1 MNLLICGI
9 SNITDFNK
17 RLFSGIRIYVTRFVF
32 SLLMVER
39 KEKIQAT
46 HKGYPQRLKN
56 KKETPKTK
64 YPNSFKKSHILNLK
78 QN

>member
-1 MNLLICGI
+1 MLICGI
-9 SNITDFNK
+9 SNIIDFDK
-17 RLFSGIRIYVTRFVF
+17 RLFSGIRIYVIRFVF

-39 KEKIQAT
+39 KGKKKIQAT

-56 KKETPKTK
+56 KTEQNTKNKTPKQLK
-64 YPNSFKKSHILNLK
+64 NLILNLE